1 MSALIIV
8 VTLFAIGGIFYAIYD
23 TLTHDKRVH
32 HS

>member
-1 MSALIIV
+1 MSTLIIV
-8 VTLFAIGGIFYAIYD
+8 IIPFAIGGIFYAIYD